1 MFFSEG
7 SGKKYEIVAILAMTL
22 FLILMSVLFFSPK
35 VLPGLHR
42 YLFLDQKQKMYAS
55 IANGSKILLKK
66 PVKGPAV
73 KSQKNMKKVK
83 KGKAGGFKR

>member
-7 SGKKYEIVAILAMTL
+7 SGKKFEIVAFLAMTL
-22 FLILMSVLFFSPK
+22 FLTMMSVLSFSPK
-35 VLPGLHR
+35 VSPGLHK

-66 PVKGPAV
+66 KIKEPAV
-73 KSQKNMKKVK
+73 KTQKNKKK
-83 KGKAGGFKR
+83 EIKRKSRWF